1 MALTANIS
9 STFTIYVTSNA
20 AETKTI
26 ANPGRAFRVIGVQAF
41 GSAGTGNLQ
50 ITNGSADIVPA
61 AATLNGSWKSM
72 TLTSGN
78 CNVAANQN
86 LVVVTAASSADT
98 ILIDCVA
105 TDGGQA
111 LSVS

>member
-9 STFTIYVTSNA
+9 SSFTIYVTSSA
-20 AETKTI
+20 AETQTI
-26 ANPGRAFRVIGVQAF
+26 ANPGRAFRVVGVQAF

-50 ITNGSADIVPA
+50 ITNEAADIVPA

-72 TLTSGN
+72 VLTAGN
-78 CNVAANQN
+78 CNVSSAQN
-86 LVVVTAASSADT
+86 LVVITSANSADT
-98 ILIDCVA
+98 ILIQCVA
-105 TDGGQA
+105 TDGGES

>member
-9 STFTIYVTSNA
+9 STFTIYVTSSG

-26 ANPGRAFRVIGVQAF
+26 TNPGRAFRIVGVQAF

-50 ITNGSADIVPA
+50 ITNGAADIVPA

-72 TLTSGN
+72 VLTAGN
-78 CNVAANQN
+78 CNVTSAQN
-86 LVVVTAASSADT
+86 LTVITSAQSADT

-105 TDGGQA
+105 TDGGEA
-111 LSVS
+111 LTIT